1 MTGNK
6 LLVELPQTADRV
18 RTGVPGLDEILGGG
32 LLRQRV
38 ALLKGGPGAGKTTL
52 ALQMLVAGATQ
63 YDEPGILLTFE
74 QVPSQLFADAAAMG
88 WDLKALHD
96 DYRLRVMFIEPDE
109 VLDNPGRQANRL
121 LVNVAELAED
131 HGSRRLVIDSL
142 SHLGSILSKDEA
154 RAAFI
159 KFMLELKALGLTPI
173 GTAEY
178 LPETGIGG
186 IDAYLVDTLI
196 LLERDAERSRRTLE
210 VVKSR
215 GHYHIAGKHPFEIG
229 ADGVVVYP
237 HSYPAAA
244 EANAEPAP
252 SPAIP
257 LSSGVPGL
265 DEMLGGGYVP
275 GSTILV
281 AGLSGTFKSVLAA
294 HFLASGAPS
303 TGLWIS
309 FQESAADLARSFAGH
324 GIAFADSRIEVFEAL
339 TGRDPVQK
347 ILSAADDLI
356 TGRGI
361 QRVVI
366 DSLNDLA
373 AGLTGEERAEAVR
386 WFLRRL
392 HARGVTVLITQRLA
406 RVTGRNPLSEID
418 HAELADTII
427 YLGLVEIESRLE
439 KVISVLKHRGG
450 PVAGDLRSIHATNSG
465 LVVSDRFLGVSG
477 VLGGVAL
484 GHRKAQIEEIF
495 QPLFFVRDFLKLA
508 GDPGLDPE
516 QRERMLR
523 DMGGETDRVIGL
535 LGRYFDQPQKNN
547 EPKKEARP

>member
-6 LLVELPQTADRV
+6 LLVELPHTADRV

-32 LLRQRV
+32 LLRHRV
-38 ALLKGGPGAGKTTL
+38 TLFKGGPGTGKTTL
-52 ALQMLVAGATQ
+52 AMQTLVAGATRF
-63 YDEPGILLTFE
+63 DEPGLLLTFE

-88 WDLKALHD
+88 WNLKALHD
-96 DYRLRVMFIEPDE
+96 EYRLRVMFISPEE

-121 LVNVAELAED
+121 LVNVAELVEE
-131 HGSRRLVIDSL
+131 HGARRIVIDSI

-154 RAAFI
+154 RAGFI

-178 LPETGIGG
+178 LPESGLAG

-196 LLERDAERSRRTLE
+196 VLERQADRGRRTLE
-210 VVKSR
+210 VIKSR
-215 GHYHIAGKHPFEIG
+215 GHGHIAGPHPFEIAAG
-229 ADGVVVYP
+229 GLVVYP
-237 HSYPAAA
+237 NSEVPASDAG
-244 EANAEPAP
+244 PAP
-252 SPAIP
+252 SPAIQFSSP
-257 LSSGVPGL
+257 ISSGVSGL
-265 DEMLGGGYVP
+265 DEMLGGGYAP

-281 AGLSGTFKSVLAA
+281 AGLSGTFKSVLGA
-294 HFLASGAPS
+294 HFLTAGAPS
-303 TGLWIS
+303 SGLWIS

-324 GIAFADSRIEVFEAL
+324 GIAFADSKIEVLEAL
-339 TGRDPVQK
+339 PGREPVQK
-347 ILSAADDLI
+347 ILAAADDLI
-356 TGRGI
+356 TERGI
-361 QRVVI
+361 ARVVI

-373 AGLTGEERAEAVR
+373 AGLAGEERAEAVR

-392 HARGVTVLITQRLA
+392 RARGVTVLMTQRLA

-418 HAELADTII
+418 HAELADTIV

-450 PVAGDLRSIHATNSG
+450 PVGGDLRSVQATSAG
-465 LVVSDRFLGVSG
+465 LIVSDRFLGVSG

-508 GDPGLDPE
+508 GDAGLDPD
-516 QRERMLR
+516 QRQHMLQ
-523 DMGGETDRVIGL
+523 DMGGETERVIGL
-535 LGRYFDQPQKNN
+535 LARYFDQPQGAK
-547 EPKKEARP
+547 EPKS